1 MAKNKRERSSK
12 EEVAEKTSDV
22 ESGDKSGTGT
32 EAENPKSAGRKGKAR
47 KQRDTADPVGT
58 RKSSGAGRTQPREPD
73 LSGGHDE
80 KAVEESGKQKA
91 TALSRKRVPRVEA
104 GRSKGGDTL
113 PERKH
118 RGPGARKGK
127 PGDKLAQADQAK
139 ETKSLSERIL
149 RETVVTGPNQ
159 VDFPIVAIGASAG
172 GLEAFEAF
180 FTNMPP
186 YAGMAFVI
194 IQHLDPSH
202 KSILADL
209 IRRYTKMEVRQVVDR
224 TKIEQNRVY
233 VIPPNANL
241 AVLHGTLHLLDPVE
255 QPGLR
260 TPIDYFFR
268 SLAEDQKERSICI
281 VLSGTGS
288 EGALGLRAIKG
299 EGGMGM
305 VQDPLTA
312 KYDGMPKN
320 AIATGLA
327 DYVLPPEKM
336 PAQLIDYVEH
346 TREGRVRS
354 TRLAP
359 KTGDLLDKVFILV
372 REHTGHDFSLYK
384 HNTILRRIDRRMA
397 INRVRALEDY
407 IRILQNAPEEARV
420 LFKELLIGVTSF
432 FRDPEAFEALK
443 KKALMKLIRE
453 RTKNRPLRIWVPG
466 CATGEEAYSIAMI
479 ARECMDS
486 LKTEVEVQV
495 FATDIDAE
503 AIEAAR
509 TGIYPQSIVVD
520 VNEERLRRFFV
531 EADGSLQVKK
541 DIRDKLVFAIQN
553 VVADPPFSKLDLVSC
568 RNLMIYLT
576 SELQRKL
583 IPLFHYALRKDG
595 YLFLGTA
602 ETVGEFG
609 DLFSTE
615 DRKWKLFKRRE
626 KDLTGEDV
634 AYLPILRRPD
644 ARDPRPILR
653 LPAAARGINYSEAVD
668 RLMLDMYSPA
678 GVVVNVHGEIL
689 YVHGRTGRF
698 LEMAPGHS
706 SMNVVTMAR
715 EGLRLELAGALRK
728 ATGLKREIRCEGVKV
743 VTNGGEERIN
753 LVVKPFHEP
762 QHLKETFM
770 VIFEEVHEKPQKQD
784 SPALTASDGAQPRVK
799 ELEQE
804 LKATREYL
812 QSTIEELETANEE
825 LKSTNEELQS
835 SNEEMQSTN
844 EELETSKEEL
854 QSVNEELATVNTEL
868 QQKIDDLSKASSD
881 MQNLLASTQV
891 STIFL
896 DTGLRIR
903 RFTQPVTDFIPL
915 IASDEGRPLSHVATN
930 LHYDRLVLD
939 AQEVLRT
946 LVPIEKEVQSHQGQ
960 WYIMR
965 VLPYR
970 TVHNVI
976 DGVVITFSDVTKLK
990 TALNELEKTRLQQ
1003 YEVDRRCKFVESI
1016 VNTVR
1021 ESLIVLDQD
1030 LKVVFANESFYRFFG
1045 VDSGDIEGKP
1055 FFSLGNYQW
1064 DVPAVRQLLEGTL
1077 SQQTSCEDV
1086 EVHQEFEHRGSRT
1099 LLLCARGLKDFGA
1112 EGRLILLTVEDV
1124 TDRRK

>member
-1 MAKNKRERSSK
+1 MAKNTREQGSK

-22 ESGDKSGTGT
+22 ESGEKSGTDT
-32 EAENPKSAGRKGKAR
+32 EAEKPKSAGRKGKAR

-58 RKSSGAGRTQPREPD
+58 RKPSQEGRTQPREPD
-73 LSGGHDE
+73 LTGGHNE
-80 KAVEESGKQKA
+80 KAEEDLGKQKA
-91 TALSRKRVPRVEA
+91 TPLSRKRVSRVETK
-104 GRSKGGDTL
+104 RSEGGDTM
-113 PERKH
+113 PGRKH
-118 RGPGARKGK
+118 RGSRARKGK
-127 PGDKLAQADQAK
+127 PGK
-139 ETKSLSERIL
+139 ELTQGARGNERKSSSENVSRQNVIS
-149 RETVVTGPNQ
+149 GPNAL
-159 VDFPIVAIGASAG
+159 DFPIVAIGASAG

-186 YAGMAFVI
+186 DAGMAFVI

-209 IRRYTKMEVRQVVDR
+209 LRRYTKMEVRQVVDR
-224 TKIEQNRVY
+224 TKIKQNCVY

-241 AVLHGTLHLLDPVE
+241 AVLHGTLHLLDPV
-255 QPGLR
+255 QKPGIR

-268 SLAEDQKERSICI
+268 SLAEDQKENSICI
-281 VLSGTGS
+281 VMSGTGS
-288 EGALGLRAIKG
+288 EGTLGLRAIKG

-305 VQDPLTA
+305 VQAPLTA
-312 KYDGMPKN
+312 KYDSMPTN

-336 PAQLIDYVEH
+336 PAQLIDYVNH
-346 TREGRVRS
+346 TREGRVTS
-354 TRLAP
+354 TRIAP
-359 KTGDLLDKVFILV
+359 KTVDLLDKVFILV

-384 HNTILRRIDRRMA
+384 SNTILRRIDRRMA
-397 INRVRALEDY
+397 INRVRVLEDY
-407 IRILQNAPEEARV
+407 VRILQNTPEEARV

-432 FRDPEAFEALK
+432 FRDPEAFQALK

-453 RTKNRPLRIWVPG
+453 RPKNSPLRIWVPG

-486 LKTEVEVQV
+486 LQTEAEVQV

-509 TGIYPQSIVVD
+509 TGIYPRSIVVD

-531 EADGSLQVKK
+531 EVDGSFQVKK

-553 VVADPPFSKLDLVSC
+553 VVADPPFSRLDLVSC

-595 YLFLGTA
+595 FLFLGTA

-626 KDLTGEDV
+626 RDLTVEGV
-634 AYLPILRRPD
+634 AYLPILRRSD
-644 ARDPRPILR
+644 ATDPRPILR
-653 LPAAARGINYSEAVD
+653 LPSAARGINYSEAVD
-668 RLMLDMYSPA
+668 RLMLDLYSPA

-689 YVHGRTGRF
+689 YVHGRTGKF

-706 SMNVVTMAR
+706 SMNVVNMAR

-753 LVVKPFHEP
+753 LMVKPFHESE
-762 QHLKETFM
+762 HFKETYM
-770 VIFEEVHEKPQKQD
+770 VIFEEVHEKPQKED
-784 SPALTASDGAQPRVK
+784 SPALTPSDGAQSRVK

-896 DTGLRIR
+896 DTALRIR

-915 IASDEGRPLSHVATN
+915 IASDEGRPLAHVATN
-930 LHYDRLVLD
+930 LHYDKLVLD
-939 AQEVLRT
+939 AQEVLRS
-946 LVPIEKEVQSHQGQ
+946 LVPIEREVQSHQGQ

-976 DGVVITFSDVTKLK
+976 DGVVITFNDVTKLK
-990 TALNELEKTRLQQ
+990 TALNELEKSRLQQ
-1003 YEVDRRCKFVESI
+1003 YEVDRRCKFAESI
-1016 VNTVR
+1016 VYTVR
-1021 ESLIVLDQD
+1021 ESLMVLDQD
-1030 LKVVFANESFYRFFG
+1030 LKVVFANESFSRVFRI
-1045 VDSGDIEGKP
+1045 DSKDIEGKP
-1055 FFSLGNYQW
+1055 FFTLGNHQW
-1064 DVPAVRQLLEGTL
+1064 DIPPVRQLLEGIL
-1077 SQQTSCEDV
+1077 SQQTSSEGV
-1086 EVHQEFEHRGSRT
+1086 EVRQEFEHIGSRT
-1099 LLLCARGLKDFGA
+1099 LLLYARGLKDFGA
-1112 EGRLILLTVEDV
+1112 EGRFILLTVEDV
-1124 TDRRK
+1124 TDRMK